1 MCRRLRGAP
10 YDLPFYRL
18 REEACYKRER
28 KKLKKEKKKDEGMP
42 SSLPCVLLLLAWI
55 LADLGSTVD
64 DEGGDA
70 ISVPCAP
77 VMAPHPVRWGEG

>member
-64 DEGGDA
+64 DEGGDDMP
-70 ISVPCAP
+70 SLGHSC
-77 VMAPHPVRWGEG
+77 H